1 MAAARISMRK
11 IHDILRLFHEAKL
24 SRRRIALCLSL
35 SRDTVAKTLT
45 RAEAAGLTWPLPD
58 ELDEAALERLLYPPV
73 RPVPNRDRPVP
84 DWAEVHRELKGKG
97 VTLQLLWQEYKAA
110 HPDGYQYS
118 WFCDLYRRWRSTL
131 DLVMRQDHRAG
142 EKLFVDYAGQT
153 IEVVDPETGEA
164 RPAQLFV
171 AVLGCSNYTYAE
183 ATWTQALPDWI
194 GSHQRAFHFFG
205 GVPEIVACDNLKAGV
220 TKAHRYEPD
229 LNPTYQDL
237 AQHYG
242 VAILPARVS
251 MPRDKAKVEAGVLL
265 AERWILACLRHRRFF
280 SLEELNEA
288 IAELLER
295 LNDRPFQKL
304 EGSRRSLFESL
315 ERPALRALPHTPY
328 VYAEWKKVRVHID
341 YHVEVDGHYYSV
353 PHQYARQQVEAR
365 LTETT
370 LECFFR
376 GRRIASHARSLRRG
390 RHTTVKAHMPP
401 SHRHYAD
408 WTPERL
414 VDWAAKTGAAT
425 AELVRRI
432 IASRAHPQQGYRTC
446 LGILRLGEA
455 HGPDR
460 LEAAARRALAIGATS
475 YKSVASILKHGLDRR
490 PLPGDESQ
498 EPAVEHDNIRGAQ
511 YYAEQAKGGPFQV
524 GSTHCIHPNP
534 RYEC

>member
-1 MAAARISMRK
+1 MAAPRISMRK
-11 IHDILRLFHEAKL
+11 IKDILRLFHEAGL

-35 SRDTVAKTLT
+35 SRDTVTKTLM
-45 RAEAAGLTWPLPD
+45 RAEAAGLTWPLPED
-58 ELDEAALERLLYPPV
+58 LDEAALERLLYPPAE
-73 RPVPNRDRPVP
+73 PARDHKRPVP
-84 DWAEVHRELKGKG
+84 DWAEVHRELKGQG
-97 VTLQLLWQEYKAA
+97 VTLGLLWQEYKTA
-110 HPDGYQYS
+110 HPEGYQYS
-118 WFCDLYRRWRSTL
+118 WFCDLYRQWRRKL

-153 IEVVDPETGEA
+153 IPVIDPETGEE

-183 ATWTQALPDWI
+183 ATFTQSLPDWI
-194 GSHQRAFHFFG
+194 GSHERAFHFFG
-205 GVPEIVACDNLKAGV
+205 GVPEIVVPDNLKAGV
-220 TKAHRYEPD
+220 HRAHRYEPD

-237 AQHYG
+237 ASHYG
-242 VAILPARVS
+242 VAILPARVRK
-251 MPRDKAKVEAGVLL
+251 PRDKAKVEAGVQL
-265 AERWILACLRHRRFF
+265 AERWILACLRRRRFF
-280 SLEELNEA
+280 SLSELNEA

-304 EGSRRSLFESL
+304 EGSRRSLFETL
-315 ERPALRALPHTPY
+315 ERPTLRPLPPTPY

-341 YHVEVDGHYYSV
+341 YHVEVEGHYYSV
-353 PHQYARQQVEAR
+353 PYQYVRQQIEAR

-376 GRRIASHARSLRRG
+376 GERIASHRRSRRRG
-390 RHTTVKAHMPP
+390 RHTTVKAHMPA

-414 VDWAAKTGAAT
+414 LDWAAKTGEAT
-425 AELVRRI
+425 AELVRCI
-432 IASRAHPQQGYRTC
+432 ITSRAHPQQGYRTC

-455 HGPDR
+455 HGQER

-475 YKSVASILKHGLDRR
+475 YKSVASILKHGLDHR
-490 PLPGDESQ
+490 PLPGE
-498 EPAVEHDNIRGAQ
+498 EPREAIVEHDNIRGAQ
-511 YYAEQAKGGPFQV
+511 YYAEQEKGGPFQV
-524 GSTHCIHPNP
+524 GTHCIHPNP